1 MRWVLPGYIEL
12 IYTIRFI
19 CCDAVEATKKGDKA
33 MSRARARALGGNDVS
48 IGGHKI
54 VGSFKTDL
62 IRREIGM
69 SEHVLEDREFD
80 RCWYIAVSVV
90 EVADGGVARAVI
102 ERMRKI
108 WRRRDDE
115 DLGIWEWRIRR
126 GKGRR
131 KMGRWKGMFVGC
143 GVERESGWRRRG
155 SAWTADDF
163 IDNRAFKGRLKTS
176 AIKAGFRAR
185 LR

>member
-126 GKGRR
+126 ERGG
-131 KMGRWKGMFVGC
+131 GRWEDGKVC
-143 GVERESGWRRRG
+143 LWGVGWRGRAGGEEGARRG
-155 SAWTADDF
+155 LLTILSIMEHSKD
-163 IDNRAFKGRLKTS
+163 G
-176 AIKAGFRAR
+176 
-185 LR
+185 